1 MSDLTKMLLKEQF
14 GGFLTKLLNPVE
26 SFARRAEAVIADII
40 LNRMDYECH
49 SSSCVCERRGRTD
62 LQRDV

>member
-14 GGFLTKLLNPVE
+14 GGLNPVE